1 MNNSLK
7 INVIKAGKPGV
18 SYNQRLMCYLLEA
31 LNMMYQKIGY
41 STGMQLRNPD
51 EERFVNI
58 FVKQNG
64 FSFKDYCMDGALFSF
79 NISIPEILAEKI
91 LENYHSAKPEYR
103 QIGLVMDIMATQ
115 NGSDLVTVL
124 RELKH
129 EFGIMSYNQ

>member
-1 MNNSLK
+1 
-7 INVIKAGKPGV
+7 
-18 SYNQRLMCYLLEA
+18 
-31 LNMMYQKIGY
+31 
-41 STGMQLRNPD
+41 
-51 EERFVNI
+51 
-58 FVKQNG
+58 
-64 FSFKDYCMDGALFSF
+64 MDGALFSF

-124 RELKH
+124 REFKH